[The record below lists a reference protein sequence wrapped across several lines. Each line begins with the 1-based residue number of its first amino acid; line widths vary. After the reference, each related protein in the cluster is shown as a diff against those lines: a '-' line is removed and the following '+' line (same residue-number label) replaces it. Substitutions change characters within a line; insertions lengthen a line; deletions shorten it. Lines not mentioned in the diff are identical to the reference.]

1 MGTVTQAWQKT
12 QSRAAHLEPDQLQE
26 NSMKR
31 TTRLSMLAAG
41 VAALGLAASLAV
53 AHPGGYGPG
62 GYGPGGYG
70 PGAGMGPGMGGMHPG
85 MMGAGPGPQGMHP
98 GMMGAGPGMMGMHP
112 GMMGWG
118 PQAMQGADFA
128 AVFDSRLAASKAEL
142 KITAEQE
149 SAWQAYA
156 TQLKT
161 RFETMQAFRASMHAA
176 APAGN
181 AAERTE
187 QHAAMM
193 KQRAAMAEQT
203 AKAVKDLYA
212 ALSPE
217 QRAIAD
223 QRLFAMGPRFG
234 RAR

>member
-1 MGTVTQAWQKT
+1 
-12 QSRAAHLEPDQLQE
+12 
-26 NSMKR
+26 MKR
-31 TTRLSMLAAG
+31 TTKLSMLAAG

-62 GYGPGGYG
+62 AGFGP
-70 PGAGMGPGMGGMHPG
+70 GMGPGMGGMHPG

-98 GMMGAGPGMMGMHP
+98 GMMGGGPGMMGMHP
-112 GMMGWG
+112 GMMGMG

-128 AVFDSRLAASKAEL
+128 AVFDARMAASKAVL

-156 TQLKT
+156 TQVKSQ
-161 RFETMQAFRASMHAA
+161 FETMQAFRATMHAA
-176 APAGN
+176 APAGS
-181 AAERTE
+181 AAERID

-193 KQRAAMAEQT
+193 KQGAAMAEQT
-203 AKAVKDLYA
+203 SKAVKDLYA
-212 ALSPE
+212 VLSPE

-223 QRLFAMGPRFG
+223 QRLFAMGPRLG
-234 RAR
+234 GVR

>member
-1 MGTVTQAWQKT
+1 
-12 QSRAAHLEPDQLQE
+12 
-26 NSMKR
+26 MKR
-31 TTRLSMLAAG
+31 TIKLSMLAAG
-41 VAALGLAASLAV
+41 VAAIGLAGSLAV

-62 GYGPGGYG
+62 GYGPG
-70 PGAGMGPGMGGMHPG
+70 AGMGQG

-98 GMMGAGPGMMGMHP
+98 GMMGGGQGPQGMNPGMMGGGQGMQGMHP
-112 GMMGWG
+112 GMMGGGPGMMGMG

-128 AVFDSRLAASKAEL
+128 AVFDSRMAASKAEL

-156 TQLKT
+156 TQVKT

-176 APAGN
+176 APAGS
-181 AAERTE
+181 AAERIE

-193 KQRAAMAEQT
+193 KQGAAMAEQT
-203 AKAVKDLYA
+203 SKAVKDLYA
-212 ALSPE
+212 VLSPE

-234 RAR
+234 PAR

>member
-1 MGTVTQAWQKT
+1 
-12 QSRAAHLEPDQLQE
+12 
-26 NSMKR
+26 MKR
-31 TTRLSMLAAG
+31 TTKLSMLAAG

-62 GYGPGGYG
+62 
-70 PGAGMGPGMGGMHPG
+70 AGFGPGMGGMHPG

-98 GMMGAGPGMMGMHP
+98 GMMGWGPGMMGMHP
-112 GMMGWG
+112 GMMGMG

-128 AVFDSRLAASKAEL
+128 AVFDARMAASKAML

-156 TQLKT
+156 TQVKSQ
-161 RFETMQAFRASMHAA
+161 FETMQAFRATMHAA
-176 APAGN
+176 APAGS
-181 AAERTE
+181 AAERID

-193 KQRAAMAEQT
+193 KQGAAMAEQT
-203 AKAVKDLYA
+203 SKAIKDLYA
-212 ALSPE
+212 VLSPE

-234 RAR
+234 GVR

>member
-1 MGTVTQAWQKT
+1 
-12 QSRAAHLEPDQLQE
+12 
-26 NSMKR
+26 MKR
-31 TTRLSMLAAG
+31 TTKLSMLAAG

-62 GYGPGGYG
+62 AGFGP
-70 PGAGMGPGMGGMHPG
+70 GMGPGMGGMHPG

-112 GMMGWG
+112 GMMGMG

-128 AVFDSRLAASKAEL
+128 AVFDARMAASKAML

-156 TQLKT
+156 TQVKSQ
-161 RFETMQAFRASMHAA
+161 FETMQAFRATMHAA
-176 APAGN
+176 APAGS
-181 AAERTE
+181 AAERID

-193 KQRAAMAEQT
+193 KQGAAMAEQT
-203 AKAVKDLYA
+203 SKAVKDLYA
-212 ALSPE
+212 VLSPE

-234 RAR
+234 GVR